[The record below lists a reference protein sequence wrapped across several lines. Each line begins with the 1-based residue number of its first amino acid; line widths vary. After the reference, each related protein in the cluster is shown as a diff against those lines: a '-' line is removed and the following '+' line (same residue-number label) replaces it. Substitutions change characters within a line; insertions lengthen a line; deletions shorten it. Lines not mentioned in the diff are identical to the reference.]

1 MAFYA
6 LYKWFSPWNKR
17 EYRNM
22 VFWYN
27 EYVLKSPEQREQE
40 NIESKRKLNTVLAQ
54 LGIMSVICSNLGS
67 DYYE

>member
-1 MAFYA
+1 MHYISGF
-6 LYKWFSPWNKR
+6 LLGIKENIGIWF
-17 EYRNM
+17 
-22 VFWYN
+22 FWYN